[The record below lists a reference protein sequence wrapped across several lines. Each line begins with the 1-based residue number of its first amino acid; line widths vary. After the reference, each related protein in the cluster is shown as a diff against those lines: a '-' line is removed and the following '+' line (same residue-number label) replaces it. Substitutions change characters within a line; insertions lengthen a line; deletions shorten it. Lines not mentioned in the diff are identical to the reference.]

1 MARRSKIGSIEAEAA
16 KRRLA
21 AGLTR
26 SRDVVASYRA
36 RLLLLRTSIERLK
49 LQPAPLR
56 PRRS

>member
-1 MARRSKIGSIEAEAA
+1 MSKIGSIEAEAA

-26 SRDVVASYRA
+26 SREVVAGYRA
-36 RLLLLRTSIERLK
+36 RLFLLRTSLEQLK
-49 LQPAPLR
+49 LQPAQLK

>member
-1 MARRSKIGSIEAEAA
+1 MARKSKIGSIEAEAA

-26 SRDVVASYRA
+26 SREVVAGYRA
-36 RLLLLRTSIERLK
+36 RLLLLRTSLEQLK
-49 LQPAPLR
+49 LQPAHLK